1 MQLISLSKNN
11 EFFKNKYLSFTK
23 TKMVAED
30 GTLKMKENGTS
41 VGMNRL

>member
-23 TKMVAED
+23 TKIVED